1 MFEIEKTKKSLFE
14 LTLFHPYLYLNL
26 YLQLEKVKILQHL
39 LEKGSDLGLEKES
52 IHLEM
57 EWKELKKELKK

>member
-14 LTLFHPYLYLNL
+14 LALFHPYLYLNL

-57 EWKELKKELKK
+57 E